1 MGKLDGQVA
10 LVTGAGRGLGR
21 AYALH
26 LARLGADVVVNDVDL
41 SAAKEF
47 GEALT
52 AETVMAEIEGLGRRA
67 LGVEADATKK
77 DAVEA
82 MVAQAVDAFGRLD
95 ILVNNAGGALG
106 KPRSTMASDTD
117 EEYLDFI
124 LDVNLKSAILCCQ
137 ATSKPMKAA
146 RYGRIVNVGS
156 QAGLWTGHSGD
167 GMPYKVAKAGVIH
180 YTRVL
185 ASELGPYGINVN
197 CIAPAWILSSRAVAQ
212 GRNTPEVR
220 DRLLS
225 QIPLGRLG
233 VPDDCAKVVEFLV
246 TDLSDY
252 VTGQTIAV
260 CGGYVCW

>member
-41 SAAKEF
+41 TAAKEF

-137 ATSKPMKAA
+137 AASKPMKAA